1 MTEKNEMWTFD
12 NKAYVADENDN
23 GGKPSKKVGRFAQMT
38 DEEKSTAKRGIM
50 KNVVIISFS
59 FMLLFTAFQS
69 MANLQSSINK
79 VSLLKKM
86 TKNGLKGFERKLLDI
101 DILKVGH
108 HKEKF
113 LWNGR
118 TFLVLYAY
126 IGILD
131 VWSLWCKNEG
141 FQFKGIKIK
150 ILKNIQ
156 GITM

>member
-1 MTEKNEMWTFD
+1 
-12 NKAYVADENDN
+12 
-23 GGKPSKKVGRFAQMT
+23 
-38 DEEKSTAKRGIM
+38 M

-86 TKNGLKGFERKLLDI
+86 TKNDLKGFERKLLDI

-113 LWNGR
+113 L
-118 TFLVLYAY
+118 
-126 IGILD
+126 
-131 VWSLWCKNEG
+131 
-141 FQFKGIKIK
+141 
-150 ILKNIQ
+150 
-156 GITM
+156 

>member
-79 VSLLKKM
+79 VSLSKKWPK
-86 TKNGLKGFERKLLDI
+86 T
-101 DILKVGH
+101 
-108 HKEKF
+108 
-113 LWNGR
+113 
-118 TFLVLYAY
+118 T
-126 IGILD
+126 
-131 VWSLWCKNEG
+131 
-141 FQFKGIKIK
+141 
-150 ILKNIQ
+150 
-156 GITM
+156 

>member
-79 VSLLKKM
+79 VSILKKM
-86 TKNGLKGFERKLLDI
+86 TKNDLKGFERKLLDI

-113 LWNGR
+113 L
-118 TFLVLYAY
+118 
-126 IGILD
+126 
-131 VWSLWCKNEG
+131 
-141 FQFKGIKIK
+141 
-150 ILKNIQ
+150 
-156 GITM
+156 

>member
-79 VSLLKKM
+79 VSLLKNDQKR
-86 TKNGLKGFERKLLDI
+86 LKR
-101 DILKVGH
+101 
-108 HKEKF
+108 
-113 LWNGR
+113 
-118 TFLVLYAY
+118 
-126 IGILD
+126 
-131 VWSLWCKNEG
+131 VWKKAAWHWH
-141 FQFKGIKIK
+141 FKSW
-150 ILKNIQ
+150 
-156 GITM
+156 TS

>member
-1 MTEKNEMWTFD
+1 
-12 NKAYVADENDN
+12 
-23 GGKPSKKVGRFAQMT
+23 
-38 DEEKSTAKRGIM
+38 
-50 KNVVIISFS
+50 
-59 FMLLFTAFQS
+59 
-69 MANLQSSINK
+69 
-79 VSLLKKM
+79 M
-86 TKNGLKGFERKLLDI
+86 TKNDLKGFERKLLDI

-156 GITM
+156 GITIQKRKRNYFFFFHKRLMVLAPTHCPWFMPHWWFPACSFQALWSRNWQSSGLWLCQYSATQLTSPPNFTRNSTP